1 MNQDNLNAC
10 KSMYTYRKE
19 TALAVFPSSK
29 VLKVECT
36 KKSQMNV

>member
-1 MNQDNLNAC
+1 MC
-10 KSMYTYRKE
+10 VKVYTYRKE
-19 TALAVFPSSK
+19 TALAVFPSSE